1 MELWLII
8 SAGVCIALQIVI
20 LALVIKRNNRSANA
34 GASLERLEATLFRL
48 LSDMKKQ
55 SADSAYQQR
64 REVIEMFGALGDGLT
79 RTLQDAARTNSES
92 MDKLREMVEAR
103 LKDISDTAEK
113 RLEQMR
119 KTVDEQLSD
128 MLQKRL
134 TGSFKQVSD
143 QLEQVFKSMGEV
155 RTLAAGVGDL
165 KRVLSNV
172 KVRGIWGETQLGAL
186 ISEMLSPA
194 QYVCNAA
201 VKDGRERVEFAVAM
215 PGAGGGTVL
224 LPIDSKF
231 PMEAYIRKEE
241 LMESGDTETAREALK
256 DLSRALVTEA
266 KRIHDKYIN
275 PPVTT
280 DFAIMYLP
288 TEGLYADAISMGV
301 FDVCQREYHVTI
313 AGPSTLTALLNSLQ
327 MGFRTLAI
335 ERQSGEVL
343 RLLETVRKSF
353 SAFTSAIERTQRSL
367 QAAQN
372 NLDDAS
378 RKSRHIEK
386 ELMRVESAG
395 TEALL
400 ERAATAGEAL
410 TTG

>member
-1 MELWLII
+1 VELWLII

-20 LALVIKRNNRSANA
+20 LALVMKRNNQSANA

-55 SADSAYQQR
+55 SVDSAYQQR

-79 RTLQDAARTNSES
+79 RTLQDAARTSGES

-103 LKDISDTAEK
+103 LKDISDTTEK

-134 TGSFKQVSD
+134 TGSFRQVSD

-155 RTLAAGVGDL
+155 RTLAADVGDL

-215 PGAGGGTVL
+215 PGTGGGTVL

-256 DLSRALVTEA
+256 DLSRALITEA

-400 ERAATAGEAL
+400 ERAAPAGEAL
-410 TTG
+410 TSG

>member
-20 LALVIKRNNRSANA
+20 LALVMKRNNQSANG

-64 REVIEMFGALGDGLT
+64 REVIEMFGALGGGLT
-79 RTLQDAARTNSES
+79 RTLQDAARTSGES

-103 LKDISDTAEK
+103 LKDISDTTEK

-134 TGSFKQVSD
+134 TGSFRQVSD

-155 RTLAAGVGDL
+155 RTLAADVGDL

-215 PGAGGGTVL
+215 PGTGGGTVL

-400 ERAATAGEAL
+400 ERAAPAGEAL
-410 TTG
+410 TSG

>member
-1 MELWLII
+1 MEIWVII
-8 SAGVCIALQIVI
+8 STCVCAVLQFIV
-20 LALVIKRNNRSANA
+20 LAVLLTRKVPENT
-34 GASLERLEATLFRL
+34 GASMERLEATMFRL
-48 LSDMKKQ
+48 LGDMKKQ
-55 SADSAYQQR
+55 SADNAYQQR

-79 RTLQDAARTNSES
+79 RTLGDTARTNTES
-92 MDKLREMVEAR
+92 MDKLRGTVEAR
-103 LKDISDTAEK
+103 LKDISDTTEK

-128 MLQKRL
+128 MLSKRL

-172 KVRGIWGETQLGAL
+172 KVRGTWGETQLGAL
-186 ISEMLSPA
+186 ISAMLSPV
-194 QYVCNAA
+194 QYISNAA
-201 VKDGRERVEFAVAM
+201 VKDGRERVEFAVVM
-215 PGAGGGTVL
+215 PGAGGTNVL

-241 LMESGDTETAREALK
+241 LLESGDADMAREALK
-256 DLSRALVTEA
+256 ALSRVLVTEA
-266 KRIHDKYIN
+266 KRIHDKYVN

-288 TEGLYADAISMGV
+288 TEGLYADAIAMGV

-313 AGPSTLTALLNSLQ
+313 SGPSTLTALLNSLQ

-343 RLLETVRKSF
+343 RLLEAIRKSF
-353 SAFTSAIERTQRSL
+353 SSFTDAIERTQRSL

-386 ELMRVESAG
+386 ELQRVESAG
-395 TEALL
+395 AEAIL
-400 ERAATAGEAL
+400 EPGAADNGEL
-410 TTG
+410 IV

>member
-20 LALVIKRNNRSANA
+20 LALVMKRNNQSANA

-55 SADSAYQQR
+55 SVDSAYQQR

-79 RTLQDAARTNSES
+79 RTLQDAARTSGES

-103 LKDISDTAEK
+103 LKDISDTTEK

-134 TGSFKQVSD
+134 TGSFRQVSD

-155 RTLAAGVGDL
+155 RTLAADVGDL

-215 PGAGGGTVL
+215 PGTGGGTVL

-256 DLSRALVTEA
+256 DLSRALITEA

-400 ERAATAGEAL
+400 ERAAPAGEAL
-410 TTG
+410 TSG

>member
-8 SAGVCIALQIVI
+8 SAGVCISLQIVV
-20 LALVIKRNNRSANA
+20 LALVIKRNNQSDSA
-34 GASLERLEATLFRL
+34 GASLDRLETTLFRL

-79 RTLQDAARTNSES
+79 RTLQDAARTSGES
-92 MDKLREMVEAR
+92 MDKLRETVEAR
-103 LKDISDTAEK
+103 LKDISDTTEK

-119 KTVDEQLSD
+119 KTVDDQLSD

-186 ISEMLSPA
+186 ISEMLSPT

-215 PGAGGGTVL
+215 PGTSGTVL

-231 PMEAYIRKEE
+231 PMEAYIRKEK
-241 LMESGDTETAREALK
+241 LAESGDTETAREALK
-256 DLSRALVTEA
+256 ELSRTLVTEA

-335 ERQSGEVL
+335 ERRSSEVL

-353 SAFTSAIERTQRSL
+353 SAFTVAIERTQRSL

-395 TEALL
+395 AETLP
-400 ERAATAGEAL
+400 ERTAPAGEAL

>member
-1 MELWLII
+1 MDTGIY
-8 SAGVCIALQIVI
+8 I
-20 LALVIKRNNRSANA
+20 LAGACVMLQLAVLVVLIVRKGQTSNV
-34 GASLERLEATLFRL
+34 GASMERLEGTLFRL
-48 LSDMKKQ
+48 LADLKKQ
-55 SADSAYQQR
+55 NADSAYQQR

-79 RTLQDAARTNSES
+79 RTLSDTARANGES
-92 MDKLREMVEAR
+92 MDKLRNSVELR
-103 LKDISDTAEK
+103 LKEISDTTEK

-119 KTVDEQLSD
+119 KTVDDQLSD

-155 RTLAAGVGDL
+155 RSLATGVGDL

-172 KVRGIWGETQLGAL
+172 KVRGTWGETQLGAL
-186 ISEMLSPA
+186 ISAMLSPV
-194 QYVCNAA
+194 QYISNAA
-201 VKDGRERVEFAVAM
+201 VKDNRERVEFAIVM
-215 PGAGGGTVL
+215 PGAGGESVL

-231 PMEAYIRKEE
+231 PMEAYLRKEE
-241 LMESGDTETAREALK
+241 LLESGDAETARDAMKLLAK
-256 DLSRALVTEA
+256 TLMNEA
-266 KRIHDKYIN
+266 KRIRDKYIN

-280 DFAIMYLP
+280 DFAVMYLP

-301 FDVCQREYHVTI
+301 FDACQREHHVTV

-343 RLLETVRKSF
+343 RLLEAIRKSF
-353 SAFTSAIERTQRSL
+353 SSFTDAIERTQRSL

-378 RKSRHIEK
+378 RKSRNIEK
-386 ELMRVESAG
+386 ELHRVESAG
-395 TEALL
+395 TESVL
-400 ERAATAGEAL
+400 ESCFQNDRSLEG
-410 TTG
+410 

>member
-1 MELWLII
+1 M
-8 SAGVCIALQIVI
+8 
-20 LALVIKRNNRSANA
+20 KRNNQSANA

-55 SADSAYQQR
+55 SVDSAYQQR

-79 RTLQDAARTNSES
+79 RTLQDAARTSGES

-103 LKDISDTAEK
+103 LKDISDTTEK

-134 TGSFKQVSD
+134 TGSFRQVSD

-155 RTLAAGVGDL
+155 RTLAADVGDL

-215 PGAGGGTVL
+215 PGTGGGTVL

-400 ERAATAGEAL
+400 ERAAPAGEAL
-410 TTG
+410 TSG

>member
-1 MELWLII
+1 M
-8 SAGVCIALQIVI
+8 
-20 LALVIKRNNRSANA
+20 
-34 GASLERLEATLFRL
+34 ERLEATMFRL
-48 LSDMKKQ
+48 LGDMKKQ

-79 RTLQDAARTNSES
+79 RTLGDTARTNTES
-92 MDKLREMVEAR
+92 IDKLRGTVEAR
-103 LKDISDTAEK
+103 LKDISDTTEK

-128 MLQKRL
+128 MLSKRL

-172 KVRGIWGETQLGAL
+172 KVRGTWGETQLGAL
-186 ISEMLSPA
+186 ISAMLSPV
-194 QYVCNAA
+194 QYISNAA
-201 VKDGRERVEFAVAM
+201 VKDGRERVEFAVVM
-215 PGAGGGTVL
+215 PGAGGTNVL

-241 LMESGDTETAREALK
+241 LLESGDADMAREALK
-256 DLSRALVTEA
+256 ALSRVLVTEA
-266 KRIHDKYIN
+266 KRIHDKYVN

-288 TEGLYADAISMGV
+288 TEGLYADAIAMGV

-313 AGPSTLTALLNSLQ
+313 SGPSTLTALLNSLQ

-343 RLLETVRKSF
+343 RLLEAIRKSF
-353 SAFTSAIERTQRSL
+353 SSFTDAIERTQRSL

-386 ELMRVESAG
+386 ELQRVESAG
-395 TEALL
+395 AEAIL
-400 ERAATAGEAL
+400 EPCAADNGEL
-410 TTG
+410 IV

>member
-8 SAGVCIALQIVI
+8 SAAVCVALQ
-20 LALVIKRNNRSANA
+20 LVIVALLIKRKDRSANA
-34 GASLERLEATLFRL
+34 EASLERLEGTLFRL

-79 RTLQDAARTNSES
+79 RTLQDAARTNGES
-92 MDKLREMVEAR
+92 MDKLREMVDAR
-103 LKDISDTAEK
+103 LKDISDTTEK

-134 TGSFKQVSD
+134 TGSFRQVSD

-256 DLSRALVTEA
+256 ELSRALVTEA

-335 ERQSGEVL
+335 ERRSSEVL

-353 SAFTSAIERTQRSL
+353 SSFTVAIERTQRSL

-395 TEALL
+395 AEALP
-400 ERAATAGEAL
+400 EPAAPDGEAL
-410 TTG
+410 TAG

>member
-8 SAGVCIALQIVI
+8 SAGVCVVLQLII
-20 LALVIKRNNRSANA
+20 LGMLWTRKARSENA
-34 GASLERLEATLFRL
+34 GASLERLEATLIRL
-48 LSDMKKQ
+48 LADMKKQ

-79 RTLQDAARTNSES
+79 RTLHDAARTSGES
-92 MDKLREMVEAR
+92 MDKLRDAVEAR
-103 LKDISDTAEK
+103 LKDISDMTEK

-119 KTVDEQLSD
+119 KTVDDQLSD

-186 ISEMLSPA
+186 ISEMLSPV

-201 VKDGRERVEFAVAM
+201 VKDGRERVEFAIVM
-215 PGAGGGTVL
+215 PGTGGGSVL

-231 PMEAYIRKEE
+231 PMEAYLRKEE
-241 LMESGDTETAREALK
+241 LLESGDADTIKEAQK
-256 DLSRALVTEA
+256 NLSRTLVTEA
-266 KRIHDKYIN
+266 RRIHDKYIN

-313 AGPSTLTALLNSLQ
+313 SGPSTLTALLNSLQ

-335 ERQSGEVL
+335 ERQSSEVL
-343 RLLETVRKSF
+343 CLLETIRKSF
-353 SAFTSAIERTQRSL
+353 SSFTSAIERTQRSL

-400 ERAATAGEAL
+400 EHNAPDDEEL
-410 TTG
+410 TG

>member
-1 MELWLII
+1 MDTGLYLL
-8 SAGVCIALQIVI
+8 AGANLLLL
-20 LALVIKRNNRSANA
+20 LAVLLVLLLKKSKTADA
-34 GASLERLEATLFRL
+34 GASIERLEATLFRL
-48 LSDMKKQ
+48 LADMKKQ
-55 SADSAYQQR
+55 SADGAYQQR

-79 RTLQDAARTNSES
+79 RTLNDTARQSGES
-92 MDKLREMVEAR
+92 MDKLRSSVEAR
-103 LKDISDTAEK
+103 LKDISETTEK

-155 RTLAAGVGDL
+155 RSLASGVGDL

-172 KVRGIWGETQLGAL
+172 KVRGTWGETQLGAL
-186 ISEMLSPA
+186 ISSMLSPA
-194 QYVCNAA
+194 QYVSNAA
-201 VKDGRERVEFAVAM
+201 VKEGRERVEFAIVM
-215 PGAGGGTVL
+215 PGASRDTIL

-231 PMEAYIRKEE
+231 PMEAYIKKEE
-241 LMESGDTETAREALK
+241 LLAEGDSETAK
-256 DLSRALVTEA
+256 DAMKSLAKTLILEA
-266 KRIHDKYIN
+266 KRISDKYIN
-275 PPVTT
+275 PPATT
-280 DFAIMYLP
+280 DFAVMYLP
-288 TEGLYADAISMGV
+288 TEGLYADAITMGV
-301 FDVCQREYHVTI
+301 SDICQRDHRITI

-343 RLLETVRKSF
+343 RLLVAIRKAFSSF
-353 SAFTSAIERTQRSL
+353 TDAIERTQRSL

-378 RKSRHIEK
+378 RKSRTIER
-386 ELMRVESAG
+386 ELQLADSVGSPV
-395 TEALL
+395 
-400 ERAATAGEAL
+400 L
-410 TTG
+410 TDS